1 MVRNAAVLRRVWRET
16 SLAHLWSGT
25 ADWWT
30 AAIVAVS
37 EALAVRTTD
46 ARAASERLGRERAD
60 AGVFLDEARADVRV
74 ATELAAL
81 SPAYAGDVVDALTVG
96 WIHSTLDGML
106 AMPCVDPLTDLVPV
120 SYLATR
126 LEEIRAEARVT
137 GTNARDTHT
146 LVMVKAPEA
155 RHPLEREAQMVTVGA
170 ALRSAFRGG
179 ETLARLTPSCAAAL
193 TQRSLVRLRESLAV
207 LAGELSIATSDAR
220 LGQTRTWLEPVP
232 SDTSGLA
239 ALLVELS

>member
-1 MVRNAAVLRRVWRET
+1 MRDAVALRRQWQEA

-37 EALAVRTTD
+37 EALAAPTAD
-46 ARAASERLGRERAD
+46 ARAACERLGRERAE
-60 AGVFLDEARADVRV
+60 AGIFLDEARADVRV
-74 ATELAAL
+74 VTDLAAL
-81 SPAYAGDVVDALTVG
+81 SPAHAGDAVDALTVG
-96 WIHSTLDGML
+96 WIHHTLDGML
-106 AMPCVDPLTDLVPV
+106 AVPCADPLTDLVPV

-126 LEEIRAEARVT
+126 LEEVRAEARLTRANV
-137 GTNARDTHT
+137 RDTHT
-146 LVMVKAPEA
+146 LVVVKAPNA
-155 RHPLEREAQMVTVGA
+155 RHPLEREAQMVTIGA

-179 ETLARLTPSCAAAL
+179 ETLARLAPCCAAAL

-207 LAGELSIATSDAR
+207 LAGELSIATSDGR
-220 LGQTRTWLEPVP
+220 LAPTRTWLEPVP
-232 SDTSGLA
+232 SDTAGLA